1 MSQDFR
7 NCRLENVLIETAI
20 PYKHIYEN
28 LMYGSEFIDLKY
40 ITSFTSFSSGSK
52 RKDAYTK
59 EPIWL
64 NRLPAVQ
71 GNK

>member
-28 LMYGSEFIDLKY
+28 SMYG
-40 ITSFTSFSSGSK
+40 
-52 RKDAYTK
+52 
-59 EPIWL
+59 
-64 NRLPAVQ
+64 
-71 GNK
+71 